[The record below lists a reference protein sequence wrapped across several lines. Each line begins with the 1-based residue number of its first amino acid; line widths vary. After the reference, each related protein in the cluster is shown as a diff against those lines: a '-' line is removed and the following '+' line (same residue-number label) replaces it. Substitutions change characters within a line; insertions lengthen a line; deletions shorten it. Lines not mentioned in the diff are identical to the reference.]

1 MEDVVTN
8 EVEETLEETTDNDP
22 VVEEEL
28 EELTDAT
35 EEEHEEENEIS
46 ETEEI
51 DESEEKEEVVEN
63 EEKPTYTKTKVQSMV
78 KDRLKRER
86 QRVQPL
92 IDVLRAGGFEGESID
107 ELTQEIANS
116 YKEQGI
122 DVAVPSRN
130 DNLTD
135 KEARALAQLDAEEV
149 IALGEEAM
157 EERFIELYNKEDRTL
172 REENE
177 MSLIG
182 KEASMMNAKKEFVEM
197 GLNPEEIMN
206 NKEFVDFASK
216 FNPDVSLNEI
226 YKMFRKYS
234 GNAPAK
240 PKSTGSIKSK
250 GTSNK
255 IKSFYS
261 YEEAKKFTEKD
272 YDNNPGLLEAVEN
285 SMSKW

>member
-35 EEEHEEENEIS
+35 EEEHEEENENS

-51 DESEEKEEVVEN
+51 DESEENEEVVEN

-122 DVAVPSRN
+122 EVAVPSRN

-135 KEARALAQLDAEEV
+135 KEARVLAQLDAEEV

-206 NKEFVDFASK
+206 NKEFIDFASK

-234 GNAPAK
+234 GNAPVK

-250 GTSNK
+250 GTSKK

-261 YEEAKKFTEKD
+261 YEEAKNFTEKD